1 MSKKLVVA
9 LLMALVSVGN
19 LALAQ
24 KNGVEN
30 TFEVS
35 KNLDIYYALMKEM
48 NEYYVDP
55 IQPGKMVKKSIDEM
69 LRDLDPYTNYIT
81 EDDIEDYRF
90 QTTGKYGGIGCSM
103 RDLGEFLAL
112 DELYENGPAA
122 KSGLQAGDII
132 LSIDGKSV
140 KNMKDE
146 NISKLIKGSPG
157 TQVKFKVRKPLTNQE
172 VEKTITREEIAI
184 KNITYS
190 GLVGADKN
198 IGIVRLNQ
206 FTERAGT
213 NIKNALD
220 SLKRLN
226 PNMQGVIIDL
236 RNNPGGLLDEA
247 VNICNLF
254 IGREQLVVSTKGKNI
269 EWDKNYKTSAMP
281 WDETIPLAILV
292 NKGSASASEIVSGTM
307 QDLDRGIVVG
317 QRSYGK
323 GLVQSTRSLP
333 FNAKLKVTTA
343 KYYTPSGRCIQA
355 LDYSHRNED
364 GSVGEIPDSVK
375 KMFTTKAGRKV
386 YDGGGV
392 DPDIKTTVKEY
403 SRLSGLLA
411 SKHFMFDYATDY
423 VSKHASIDAPEKF
436 VFTNAEADAF
446 IAWLEKKDYNYKSK
460 TVEAIERMK
469 EVATK
474 EKYFDEIKPQY
485 EALLATLTKD
495 KKQDL
500 EKNKEEI
507 RRLLQAEIVTRY
519 YYLKGRAVNDLQD
532 DEEVKEAVKVL
543 TDKTKLAKIL
553 SK

>member
-1 MSKKLVVA
+1 MIKKIV
-9 LLMALVSVGN
+9 
-19 LALAQ
+19 LALCVANLWIATTAFAQ
-24 KNGVEN
+24 KNGAEN

-35 KNLDIYYALMKEM
+35 KNLDIYYALLKEV

-103 RDLGEFLAL
+103 RDLGDFLAL

-132 LSIDGKSV
+132 ISIDGKSV

-157 TQVKFKVRKPLTNQE
+157 TQVKFTVKKPLTNEE
-172 VEKTITREEIAI
+172 VVKVITREEIAI
-184 KNITYS
+184 KNITFS

-206 FTERAGT
+206 FTERASA

-220 SLKRLN
+220 SLKKLN
-226 PNMQGVIIDL
+226 PLMQGVIIDL

-254 IGREQLVVSTKGKNI
+254 IGREQLVVSTKGKNT

-281 WDETIPLAILV
+281 WDETIPVAILV
-292 NKGSASASEIVSGTM
+292 NKGSASASEIVSGTL
-307 QDLDRGIVVG
+307 QDLDRGVVIG

-355 LDYSHRNED
+355 LDYSHRNDD
-364 GSVGEIPDSVK
+364 GSVGEVPDSVK
-375 KMFTTKAGRKV
+375 RVFNTKAGRKV
-386 YDGGGV
+386 YDGGGI

-403 SRLSGLLA
+403 SRLSNLLA
-411 SKHFMFDYATDY
+411 SKHFMFDYATEY
-423 VSKHASIDAPEKF
+423 VSKHPTIEAPEKF

-460 TVEAIERMK
+460 TVEAIEKMK
-469 EVATK
+469 EVAVK
-474 EKYFDEIKPQY
+474 EKYFEDIKSQY
-485 EALLATLTKD
+485 DALVASLTKN

-500 EKNKEEI
+500 EKNKEEM

-519 YYLKGRAVNDLQD
+519 YYQKGRAVNDLQD

-543 TDKTKLAKIL
+543 TDKARLAKVL